1 VTDRSLY
8 EIPGT
13 TLFDSDMSRA
23 GYHLNMFCMSLMR
36 AENRTAFKA
45 DEPKYLDCFS
55 MTEKQRTAV
64 LDRRWNDMLSL
75 GGNVYYLA
83 KIAATDGWPV
93 ARMSAAM
100 AGLTLD
106 EYTKMMV
113 AGGRDVADG
122 NAKGG

>member
-1 VTDRSLY
+1 VTDSSLY

-13 TLFDSDMSRA
+13 TLFDSNMSRA

-36 AENRTAFKA
+36 AESRTAFKA
-45 DEPKYLDCFS
+45 DEPRYLDRFP
-55 MTEKQRTAV
+55 MTEKQRAAV
-64 LDRRWNDMLSL
+64 LDRRWNDMLRL
-75 GGNVYYLA
+75 GGNIYYVA

-106 EYTKMMV
+106 EYTEMMV
-113 AGGRDVADG
+113 AGGRDMARG
-122 NAKGG
+122 NDKGG